1 MSNIKLLTNHLKYLT
16 VIASS
21 NMCFNLI
28 QNTKHKKTWHRQW
41 LIILLVAFL
50 VRAVA
55 TRKPE
60 KVSIVTCAYFI
71 FLKSEIWV
79 SICNNW
85 LSISPQELTPLCGTG
100 RNWGHWEQVFTI
112 WHAHSL
118 KIPNYYLKP
127 LLFWWWK
134 EWIIWPIIYV

>member
-1 MSNIKLLTNHLKYLT
+1 MYMWPETFSGFLIATALKGEA
-16 VIASS
+16 I
-21 NMCFNLI
+21 
-28 QNTKHKKTWHRQW
+28 
-41 LIILLVAFL
+41 
-50 VRAVA
+50 
-55 TRKPE
+55 RKPKE
-60 KVSIVTCAYFI
+60 VSIITCAYFI

-85 LSISPQELTPLCGTG
+85 LSISPQELTPLYGTG

-127 LLFWWWK
+127 LLFWWCK
-134 EWIIWPIIYV
+134 EWDYMANCTCVRPLICLGYKSAVTLP